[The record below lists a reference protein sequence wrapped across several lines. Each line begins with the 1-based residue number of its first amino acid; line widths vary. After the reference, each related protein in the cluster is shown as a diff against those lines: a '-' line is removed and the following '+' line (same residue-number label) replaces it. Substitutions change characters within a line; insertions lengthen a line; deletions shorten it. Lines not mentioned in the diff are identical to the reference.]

1 MSLSDLFKKK
11 PKEEETPRAPGNP
24 TTMIF
29 FRILAVGYVIWILK
43 DLVVA
48 YMAGGEDAPSLGM
61 LITTIVVFGAGIAFI
76 VVSSIKQW
84 KTMKADFDAY
94 NDQVAAEYAEE
105 EASRE
110 EAEEDP
116 ADDEEILELPEETPE
131 EE

>member
-1 MSLSDLFKKK
+1 
-11 PKEEETPRAPGNP
+11 
-24 TTMIF
+24 MIF